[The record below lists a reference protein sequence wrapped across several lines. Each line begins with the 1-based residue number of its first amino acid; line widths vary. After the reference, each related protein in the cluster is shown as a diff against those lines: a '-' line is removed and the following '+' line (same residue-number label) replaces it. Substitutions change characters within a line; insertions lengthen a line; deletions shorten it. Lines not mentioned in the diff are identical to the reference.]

1 MDMDVDN
8 SHHCH
13 HQVHPKLIVAITIFD
28 IEYIFSL
35 LTHTDDLPKPMD
47 PPVLT
52 QPNQAVYDVE
62 LPMDLEM
69 YMFNN
74 PSFVFRIEH
83 APGQFVYQWMV
94 DIAILDEITI
104 TDYLLDLSSFPGGSS
119 ISVSFAYVSSEMG
132 LSSYSDPVQVVLPG
146 MGCPFNYC
154 MMTPFV
160 VQRSAQWQH

>member
-1 MDMDVDN
+1 
-8 SHHCH
+8 
-13 HQVHPKLIVAITIFD
+13 
-28 IEYIFSL
+28 
-35 LTHTDDLPKPMD
+35 MD

-52 QPNQAVYDVE
+52 QVPNQAVYDVE

-83 APGQFVYQWMV
+83 APEQFVYQWMV

-104 TDYLLDLSSFPGGSS
+104 TDYLLDLSSFPGSS
-119 ISVSFAYVSSEMG
+119 RVNVSFAYVSSEMG
-132 LSSYSDPVQVVLPG
+132 LSLYSDPVQVVLPG

-154 MMTPFV
+154 MMTPIV
-160 VQRSAQWQH
+160 LCRGLHSGSID